1 MQDPPLSFTPG
12 NRGMRHSSAKPVC
25 LFLLIAVLSPGPLS
39 AAPQPAVPSQ
49 QSETETTSESR
60 TSKTPPLRDELQKR
74 QDAAAAAKES
84 GDLEAIAHQ
93 NELLIALGLRE
104 IGKLRMFASAFPEAA
119 DLYRRSL
126 QFEDA
131 GAAHSDLAI
140 AYLYLK
146 RPDDSIAEASK
157 ALASDPLNATTW
169 NTKGEALMSKKDYQ
183 GAMQPLQ
190 RSVDIRRDLESTYAL
205 GICYLGLKQKDRA
218 TEVFQHM
225 VSVAGDHGWLHML
238 FGRAYWDVHM
248 LDDAR
253 REFQRSLDLDPKTP
267 DAHYLLGLIRLMQ
280 NEWAPNPESRSEF
293 LQELQLNPRSFAA
306 SYMLGFMASSAKDYE
321 ESNHYLRTAV
331 KARPSSPE
339 TWLYLGLNAYA
350 RKENAQAERLLRKAI
365 MLAEPEGAM
374 AHYEIRKGY
383 FTLGR
388 ILILSGRKDEGEKY
402 IQKARSLEQL
412 IMADSQQ
419 DGRSAAT
426 ITGTGMGGAPVPS
439 LPEKDD
445 PPSLARAMG
454 KDIGARVDIPAL
466 SPANSASA
474 PKKATTLREKYLRG
488 ILGASFN
495 DLATAEAMRQQ
506 YALAFEHYREAER
519 WDPTVPNLKRNLGFA
534 AFGAGD
540 YADASRVLSSYL
552 KTSPADEATRRVL
565 QLAYDE
571 LQKQKG
577 QPTAPKPIG
586 KQP

>member
-1 MQDPPLSFTPG
+1 VGARSTAHPG
-12 NRGMRHSSAKPVC
+12 NRGMRHPLAKTAC
-25 LFLLIAVLSPGPLS
+25 LFLMIAVLSRVPLS
-39 AAPQPAVPSQ
+39 AAPQKAVPAQRSATQ
-49 QSETETTSESR
+49 PPSGSR
-60 TSKTPPLRDELQKR
+60 TSKTQPASDELQKR
-74 QDAAAAAKES
+74 QGAAAAAKES
-84 GDLEAIAHQ
+84 GNLEAIAHQ

-104 IGKLRMFASAFPEAA
+104 IGKRRMFASAFPEAA

-131 GAAHSDLAI
+131 GDAHSDLAI
-140 AYLYLK
+140 AYLYMK
-146 RPDDSIAEASK
+146 RPEDSIAEASK

-183 GAMQPLQ
+183 GAIEPLQ
-190 RSVDIRRDLESTYAL
+190 RSIEIRGDLESTYAL
-205 GICYLGLKQKDRA
+205 GICYLGLMQKEKA
-218 TEVFQHM
+218 TDIFQQM

-267 DAHYLLGLIRLMQ
+267 DAHYLLGLTRLMQ

-321 ESNHYLRTAV
+321 ESNHYLRIAV
-331 KARPSSPE
+331 EARPSSPE

-350 RKENAQAERLLRKAI
+350 RKENAQAEKLLRKAI

-388 ILILSGRKDEGEKY
+388 ILIVSGKKDEGEKY
-402 IQKARSLEQL
+402 IQKARALEQL

-419 DGRSAAT
+419 DSRSPAT
-426 ITGTGMGGAPVPS
+426 ISGAGMGGAPVPA

-445 PPSLARAMG
+445 PTSRARTMG
-454 KDIGARVDIPAL
+454 KDTVARVDAPAL
-466 SPANSASA
+466 SPANSTSA
-474 PKKATTLREKYLRG
+474 PKKAATVQEKYLRG

-495 DLATAEAMRQQ
+495 DLATAEAMREQ
-506 YALAFEHYREAER
+506 YALAFEHYQEAER

-540 YADASRVLSSYL
+540 YADATHALSSYL
-552 KTSPADEATRRVL
+552 KTSPTDEATRRVL

-571 LQKQKG
+571 LQKQTG
-577 QPTAPKPIG
+577 QPTAPKPTG